1 MNIIVTGGAGFI
13 GSHLVERLHRDN
25 NIKKIIILDNFE
37 DGSYKNIRHLQSI
50 KKIKSIKKDVTRI
63 KKNDKVFKKI
73 DLVIHLAAI
82 ADVVPSIESPK
93 DYCET
98 NVIGTM
104 NILEAMRYNKIK
116 KIIYSASS
124 SCYGI
129 PTKYPTNEK
138 AKIDPKYPY
147 AFSKYVGEL
156 FIQHWSKVYNINY
169 ISLRLF
175 NVYGT
180 RSRTTGAYGAVMGV
194 FLKQKIEGRPLT
206 LVGSGKQSRDFIY
219 VSDVCDAFIKSI
231 YTSQKNLILNIG
243 NSRPIKIIDLVKT
256 LKSKYVKVPNRPGEP
271 FKTYADIK
279 LAKKKINWKP
289 KIQFNVGIKKLLD
302 NLDYWKKAPLW
313 TPLKIK
319 LTTKLWFKYL
329 K

>member
-1 MNIIVTGGAGFI
+1 
-13 GSHLVERLHRDN
+13 
-25 NIKKIIILDNFE
+25 
-37 DGSYKNIRHLQSI
+37 
-50 KKIKSIKKDVTRI
+50 
-63 KKNDKVFKKI
+63 
-73 DLVIHLAAI
+73 
-82 ADVVPSIESPK
+82 
-93 DYCET
+93 
-98 NVIGTM
+98 
-104 NILEAMRYNKIK
+104 
-116 KIIYSASS
+116 
-124 SCYGI
+124 
-129 PTKYPTNEK
+129 
-138 AKIDPKYPY
+138 
-147 AFSKYVGEL
+147 
-156 FIQHWSKVYNINY
+156 
-169 ISLRLF
+169 
-175 NVYGT
+175 
-180 RSRTTGAYGAVMGV
+180 MGV